1 MNIVT
6 VVGLGSGDIDDLPLG
21 VYRLLKRSGK
31 TFLRTKEHP
40 VVRELEEEGIQ
51 FFSFDHIYESFD
63 TFSDVYEK
71 IVETLLAEAEKQSI
85 VYAVP
90 GHPLVAEQTVQMLLE
105 REKEGKV
112 TVELAGGHS
121 FLDALFQAA
130 TFDPIEGFQLLDAT
144 NFHKSQIQLRQHV
157 IIGQVYDAITASH
170 VKLELMELLPDTYEI
185 YVIKSAGTK
194 NERVEKIP
202 LYLLDP
208 DFDVHNLTS
217 IYVPPVQDET
227 ILYKDFNYLREII
240 ATLRG
245 PNGCPWDKKQTHESL
260 KRYLLEEAHEVLEA
274 IDDQDDD
281 HLVEELG
288 DVLLQVMLH
297 AQIGEDEGYFTIEDV
312 ISALSKKMIHRHPHV
327 FGDKKVASEQEVIA
341 NWQKLKEQENPNRE
355 KRSVLADINK
365 GLPALMQAYEIQ
377 KTVKKVGFDWGDY
390 RPALAKVKEELTEF
404 EAEIEN
410 EQSKEKITMEL
421 GDLLFA
427 IVNVA
432 RLLSIYPEEALLA
445 TNRKFIR
452 RFQYIE
458 EQVEKS
464 GKDFSDFTL
473 AELDRFWEEAKMIEK
488 NPEHQ
493 EK

>member
-1 MNIVT
+1 M
-6 VVGLGSGDIDDLPLG
+6 
-21 VYRLLKRSGK
+21 
-31 TFLRTKEHP
+31 
-40 VVRELEEEGIQ
+40 
-51 FFSFDHIYESFD
+51 
-63 TFSDVYEK
+63 
-71 IVETLLAEAEKQSI
+71 
-85 VYAVP
+85 
-90 GHPLVAEQTVQMLLE
+90 
-105 REKEGKV
+105 
-112 TVELAGGHS
+112 
-121 FLDALFQAA
+121 
-130 TFDPIEGFQLLDAT
+130 
-144 NFHKSQIQLRQHV
+144 
-157 IIGQVYDAITASH
+157 
-170 VKLELMELLPDTYEI
+170 
-185 YVIKSAGTK
+185 
-194 NERVEKIP
+194 
-202 LYLLDP
+202 
-208 DFDVHNLTS
+208 
-217 IYVPPVQDET
+217 
-227 ILYKDFNYLREII
+227 
-240 ATLRG
+240 
-245 PNGCPWDKKQTHESL
+245 
-260 KRYLLEEAHEVLEA
+260 LEA

-355 KRSVLADINK
+355 KRSILADINR

-458 EQVEKS
+458 EQVKKAEKIS
-464 GKDFSDFTL
+464 L
-473 AELDRFWEEAKMIEK
+473 ILPLL
-488 NPEHQ
+488 N
-493 EK
+493 